1 MPRRTYALACSADAA
16 GKLHR
21 SSAAN
26 PAPAPAAVIITQQK
40 RDRVAS
46 ILAIVIGLISIREGG
61 SVLLGV
67 TTPDFPVLP
76 WLVWY
81 NVVLGAV
88 SVVAGAGI
96 WTKRGWSA
104 SFALN
109 ILTCHAIVFAGLFAL
124 YKSGQTVAMRS
135 IFAMMFRT
143 FAWIVI
149 YSLIRWKRQEE
160 DKSR

>member
-1 MPRRTYALACSADAA
+1 MS
-16 GKLHR
+16 KKK
-21 SSAAN
+21 SKQ
-26 PAPAPAAVIITQQK
+26 APAPTGVKITQQK

-46 ILAIVIGLISIREGG
+46 ILAIVLGLISIREGG
-61 SVLLGV
+61 AVLLGV
-67 TTPDFPVLP
+67 TPTDFPVLP

-81 NVVLGAV
+81 NIVLGVV
-88 SVVAGAGI
+88 SVVAGAGM
-96 WTKRGWSA
+96 WTKRGWSGT
-104 SFALN
+104 FALN

-124 YKSGQTVAMRS
+124 SWFGQTVAMRS

-160 DKSR
+160 K